1 MNSKGGY
8 ISLVVAILLALG
20 LGYFVWQN
28 TQLKTEV
35 TSLQDTVSVA
45 HVEKAQLLNNLDS
58 LEVEIKKQVAA
69 NDEMDSVLT
78 QRLQEIEQ
86 TRAELAVAKADAA

>member
-35 TSLQDTVSVA
+35 TSLQDTV
-45 HVEKAQLLNNLDS
+45 KIQ
-58 LEVEIKKQVAA
+58 K
-69 NDEMDSVLT
+69 
-78 QRLQEIEQ
+78 
-86 TRAELAVAKADAA
+86 